1 MAHLW
6 LGTTGISGESPEAQI
21 EKYCDDVAGEILLP
35 AADIR
40 VLRQVHT
47 MELAEAVAVITAFAT
62 ARKVSRGMVAYKLL
76 SVNAINEHTWR
87 QLAGHFKQEWLASRE
102 RESDDNPSTAS
113 STSGF

>member
-1 MAHLW
+1 
-6 LGTTGISGESPEAQI
+6 
-21 EKYCDDVAGEILLP
+21 
-35 AADIR
+35 
-40 VLRQVHT
+40 
-47 MELAEAVAVITAFAT
+47 
-62 ARKVSRGMVAYKLL
+62 MVAYKLL